1 MAKFKVTVVRTD
13 EYEIEVDENIWTEC
27 EIKEWGN
34 TFWGGSSLRDV
45 ASALGIAWM
54 KEGRAFFKEGF
65 GYVRELDSNGNPNSI
80 PYKDESGNYSNMPD
94 EKYAKGL
101 SIKPISED
109 EDYEIN
115 ALRIS

>member
-1 MAKFKVTVVRTD
+1 MAKFNVTVVRTD
-13 EYEIEVDENIWTEC
+13 EYEIEIDENVWTKE

-45 ASALGIAWM
+45 ASALGTAWM
-54 KEGRAFFKEGF
+54 KQGADYFKEGF
-65 GYVRELDSNGNPNSI
+65 GYVRELDSNGSPKHI
-80 PYKDESGNYSNMPD
+80 PYKDEKGNYGNLPE

-109 EDYEIN
+109 ENYEVEVS
-115 ALRIS
+115 RM